1 MLVESCVVLAAKE
14 NSAISTRTSCSSGC
28 WPPVRPGWEVV
39 TGSHLRPTT
48 VHVRHGS
55 HTHVGAQLASTPLHL
70 RNGGRPALRLGG
82 SMGIRGRRSIPSPRA
97 PAGRRPVLHAVA
109 RPRQRFFFPAVGAAR
124 LVAVDPAVCYPCAFA
139 LLFGRVTVW
148 YLARQPMVMN
158 QIRAGHGIINFQS
171 DGTDKP
177 GIVRYTEVRE
187 SYETEGHR
195 ETVEM
200 PMCLEHRRKKVLP

>member
-82 SMGIRGRRSIPSPRA
+82 SMDIGGHRNNIPSLR
-97 PAGRRPVLHAVA
+97 A
-109 RPRQRFFFPAVGAAR
+109 RPGGLARGGASASTIFPAVGAVR
-124 LVAVDPAVCYPCAFA
+124 LVAVDPVVCNLCALHCF
-139 LLFGRVTVW
+139 LI
-148 YLARQPMVMN
+148 M
-158 QIRAGHGIINFQS
+158 
-171 DGTDKP
+171 
-177 GIVRYTEVRE
+177 
-187 SYETEGHR
+187 
-195 ETVEM
+195 
-200 PMCLEHRRKKVLP
+200 